1 MAQDLLTK
9 TKILIITNH
18 SYMLYQFR
26 KELIQALMKEHE
38 VVLSMPFVGHE
49 EDFKAMGIKCIDT
62 PIDRRGM
69 NPKTDLKL
77 LHTYKRLMKEEL
89 PDLVITYSIKPNIYA
104 GLVCR
109 SMGIPYCAN
118 VQGLGTAFQS
128 KKIAM
133 FVTMLYKV
141 ALKKART
148 VFFEN
153 DTNAQEFINRNILKR
168 DHITV
173 LHGAGINLD
182 KFNYVP
188 YPSNDTFHFLYLG
201 RIMKEKGID
210 ELFSSIRRLKED
222 NESFI
227 LDLVGF
233 FEDEYKDQVEELEK
247 LGIVKFHGFQ
257 SDPRPFYSSSDAIVL
272 PSYHEGMSNVL
283 LEGASTG
290 RPLITSHIPGCQEA
304 VDDKVTGY
312 LTEVKNHDDLYE
324 KMKDMLHLTSSQ
336 REEMGKQGRSK
347 MEREF
352 DKKQVVKETINALK
366 L

>member
-133 FVTMLYKV
+133 F
-141 ALKKART
+141 
-148 VFFEN
+148 
-153 DTNAQEFINRNILKR
+153 NRNILKR

-222 NESFI
+222 NESFV

-233 FEDEYKDQVEELEK
+233 FEDEYKNQVEELEK

-312 LTEVKNHDDLYE
+312 LTEVKNSDDLYE
-324 KMKDMLHLTSSQ
+324 KMKDMLHLTFSQ

-352 DKKQVVKETINALK
+352 DKKQVVKETIDALK

>member
-1 MAQDLLTK
+1 MATK
-9 TKILIITNH
+9 TIKKLKILIIANH

-26 KELIQALMKEHE
+26 KELIESLMEQNE

-49 EDFKAMGIKCIDT
+49 EDFISMGIKCIDT

-77 LHTYKRLMKEEL
+77 FDNYKNLLKAES

-104 GLVCR
+104 GMLCR
-109 SMGIPYCAN
+109 KMGIPYCTN

-128 KKIAM
+128 KKVAI
-133 FVTMLYKV
+133 FVTMLYKM
-141 ALKKART
+141 ALKKAKT

-153 DTNAQEFINRNILKR
+153 NANAQAFINRNIVNPNC
-168 DHITV
+168 ITV

-182 KFNYVP
+182 KYSYVP
-188 YPSNDTFHFLYLG
+188 YPKNDIFHFLYLG

-210 ELFSSIRRLKED
+210 ELFSSIRKLKED
-222 NESFI
+222 NESFV

-233 FEDEYKDQVEELEK
+233 FEDEYKEQVEELEK
-247 LGIVKFHGFQ
+247 QGLVKFHGFQ
-257 SDPRPFYSSSDAIVL
+257 QNPVPYYAVSDCIVL

-283 LEGASTG
+283 LEAASTG
-290 RPLITSHIPGCQEA
+290 RPIITSRIPGCQEA
-304 VDDKVTGY
+304 VEDDQTGY
-312 LTEVKNHDDLYE
+312 LVEVKNSEDLYR
-324 KMKDMLHLTSSQ
+324 KMKNMLHLTFDQ
-336 REEMGKQGRSK
+336 REEMGKHGRSK
-347 MEREF
+347 MEHEF
-352 DKKQVVKETINALK
+352 DKKQVVNETINALK

>member
-1 MAQDLLTK
+1 MATK
-9 TKILIITNH
+9 NIKKLKILIITNH

-26 KELIQALMKEHE
+26 NELIQSLMEQYE
-38 VVLSMPFVGHE
+38 VVLSMPFAGHE
-49 EDFKAMGIKCIDT
+49 EDFISMGLKCIDT

-69 NPKTDLKL
+69 NPKTDFKL
-77 LHTYKRLMKEEL
+77 LCTYKKLLKDEA

-133 FVTMLYKV
+133 FVTRLYKMS
-141 ALKKART
+141 LKKANT

-153 DTNAQEFINRNILKR
+153 KANAQEFIDRGILSR
-168 DHITV
+168 ENITV

-182 KFNYVP
+182 KYSYVP
-188 YPSNDTFHFLYLG
+188 YPKNDTFHFLFLG
-201 RIMKEKGID
+201 RIMKEKGMD
-210 ELFSSIRRLKED
+210 ELFSSIRKLKED
-222 NESFI
+222 KESFV

-233 FEDEYKDQVEELEK
+233 FEDEYKEQVEELEIQG
-247 LGIVKFHGFQ
+247 LVKFYGFQ
-257 SDPRPFYSSSDAIVL
+257 ENPIPYYSMSNCIVM

-283 LEGASTG
+283 LEAAATG
-290 RPLITSHIPGCQEA
+290 RPLITTRIPGCQEA
-304 VDDKVTGY
+304 VEDGQTGF
-312 LTEVKNHDDLYE
+312 LAEVKNSNDLYQ
-324 KMKDMLHLTSSQ
+324 KMKDMLHLTFEQ
-336 REEMGKQGRSK
+336 REEMGKQGRIK
-347 MEREF
+347 MENEF
-352 DKKQVVKETINALK
+352 DKKQVVNETINALK